1 MRLTRV
7 TSDDWE
13 GLYLDDKLISQGHSV
28 DVIYVLRRYIKNN
41 GAIVL
46 DEVVSYPADED
57 WMKDR
62 SDLPESLREVEV
74 WTP

>member
-1 MRLTRV
+1 MKLTRV

-13 GLYLDDKLISQGHSV
+13 GLYLDDKLIAQTHDV
-28 DVIYVLRRYIKNN
+28 DVIYTLGRYIKNN

>member
-1 MRLTRV
+1 MKLTRI

-13 GLYLDDKLISQGHSV
+13 GLYLDDKLINQAHAI
-28 DVIYVLRRYIKNN
+28 DVIYTLRRYIKNN
-41 GAIVL
+41 GSIVL
-46 DEVVSYPADED
+46 DEVVSHPADED

-62 SDLPESLREVEV
+62 SDLPESLREVET

>member
-1 MRLTRV
+1 MKLTRV
-7 TSDDWE
+7 TSDDWQ

-28 DVIYVLRRYIKNN
+28 DVIYALRRYIMKN

-46 DEVVSYPADED
+46 DEVSSCTADED

-62 SDLPESLREVEV
+62 SDLPESLRGVEV

>member
-1 MRLTRV
+1 MKLTRV

-13 GLYLDDKLISQGHSV
+13 GLYLGDKLIAQTHDV